1 MRIAQQRRSFLQTRL
16 KQMMPEAIAG
26 LIERWSVQPEIA
38 VPAVLFRLTAPPA
51 LRLIPG
57 REPGRNTDSIF
68 AKN

>member
-38 VPAVLFRLTAPPA
+38 VPVLFRLTAPPT